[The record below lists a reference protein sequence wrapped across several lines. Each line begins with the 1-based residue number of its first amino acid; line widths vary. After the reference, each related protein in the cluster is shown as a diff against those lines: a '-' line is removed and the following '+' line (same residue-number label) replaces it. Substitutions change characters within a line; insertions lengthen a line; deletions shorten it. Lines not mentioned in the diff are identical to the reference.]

1 MRVLIYGAG
10 VIGSLYAALISEA
23 GADVSVYARGN
34 RLKELQMYGL
44 RYKKNNEIRT
54 AKVSVLSRL
63 LPLDSYDFILLAV
76 RENQL
81 HIALAELKA
90 NISPVIVTMVNSLET
105 YDTWEKICG
114 KGRILPA
121 FPGAGG
127 GFDGDILDAALTP
140 RFIQPTTIG
149 MSGGREKE
157 LFDLFRL
164 AMIPCQ
170 VVKDMHSWQI
180 CHLAM
185 VVPIAD
191 AYYHSDDPEH
201 AGNDRV
207 LMNKTAK
214 QIRRNLFNVKTK
226 GIKLVPIK
234 MKFLQILPCS
244 IMGFILG
251 IIFRS
256 RFGEKFMYRHS
267 IKAPA
272 EMRRLHE
279 QFYNYIGIYGE

>member
-1 MRVLIYGAG
+1 
-10 VIGSLYAALISEA
+10 
-23 GADVSVYARGN
+23 
-34 RLKELQMYGL
+34 
-44 RYKKNNEIRT
+44 
-54 AKVSVLSRL
+54 
-63 LPLDSYDFILLAV
+63 
-76 RENQL
+76 
-81 HIALAELKA
+81 
-90 NISPVIVTMVNSLET
+90 
-105 YDTWEKICG
+105 
-114 KGRILPA
+114 
-121 FPGAGG
+121 
-127 GFDGDILDAALTP
+127 
-140 RFIQPTTIG
+140 
-149 MSGGREKE
+149 
-157 LFDLFRL
+157 
-164 AMIPCQ
+164 
-170 VVKDMHSWQI
+170 MHSWQI

>member
-10 VIGSLYAALISEA
+10 VIGSLYAALIFEA

-81 HIALAELKA
+81 HIALAELKS
-90 NISPVIVTMVNSLET
+90 NVSPVIVTMVNSLET

-127 GFDGDILDAALTP
+127 GFDGDILDATLTP

-149 MSGGREKE
+149 ISGGREKE
-157 LFDLFRL
+157 LFDLFQS

-201 AGNDRV
+201 AGNDLV

-267 IKAPA
+267 IKAPD

-279 QFYNYIGIYGE
+279 QFYNYIGIYDE

>member
-157 LFDLFRL
+157 LFDFR
-164 AMIPCQ
+164 
-170 VVKDMHSWQI
+170 
-180 CHLAM
+180 
-185 VVPIAD
+185 
-191 AYYHSDDPEH
+191 
-201 AGNDRV
+201 
-207 LMNKTAK
+207 
-214 QIRRNLFNVKTK
+214 
-226 GIKLVPIK
+226 
-234 MKFLQILPCS
+234 
-244 IMGFILG
+244 
-251 IIFRS
+251 
-256 RFGEKFMYRHS
+256 
-267 IKAPA
+267 
-272 EMRRLHE
+272 
-279 QFYNYIGIYGE
+279 

>member
-23 GADVSVYARGN
+23 GADVSLYARGN

-81 HIALAELKA
+81 HIALAELKS
-90 NISPVIVTMVNSLET
+90 NVSPVIVTMVNSLET

-140 RFIQPTTIG
+140 CFIQPTTIG

-157 LFDLFRL
+157 LFDLFQS

-191 AYYHSDDPEH
+191 AYYHSDDPEY
-201 AGNDRV
+201 AGNNRV

-267 IKAPA
+267 IKAPD

-279 QFYNYIGIYGE
+279 QFYNYIGIYDE

>member
-1 MRVLIYGAG
+1 M
-10 VIGSLYAALISEA
+10 
-23 GADVSVYARGN
+23 
-34 RLKELQMYGL
+34 
-44 RYKKNNEIRT
+44 
-54 AKVSVLSRL
+54 
-63 LPLDSYDFILLAV
+63 LAV

-157 LFDLFRL
+157 LFDLFRS

-267 IKAPA
+267 IKAPD

>member
-1 MRVLIYGAG
+1 M
-10 VIGSLYAALISEA
+10 
-23 GADVSVYARGN
+23 YARGN
-34 RLKELQMYGL
+34 RLKELQMHGL
-44 RYKKNNEIRT
+44 RYKKNNEIQT
-54 AKVSVLSRL
+54 AKVSVLSQL
-63 LPLDSYDFILLAV
+63 LPLDCYDFILLAV

-81 HIALAELKA
+81 HAALEELKA
-90 NISPVIVTMVNSLET
+90 NVTQVIVTMVNSLET

-114 KGRILPA
+114 KGRIIPA

-127 GFDGDILDAALTP
+127 GFDGDILDAALMP
-140 RFIQPTTIG
+140 RLIQTTTIG

-157 LFDLFRL
+157 LLNLFQS
-164 AMIPCQ
+164 AKIPCQ

-191 AYYHSDDPEH
+191 AYYHSDDPRH
-201 AGNDRV
+201 AGNDRI
-207 LMNKTAK
+207 LMNKTAR
-214 QIRRNLFNVKTK
+214 QIRRNLFNIKTK

-234 MKFLQILPCS
+234 IKFLQIIPCP
-244 IMGFILG
+244 IMSFILG

-267 IKAPA
+267 IKAPD
-272 EMRRLHE
+272 EMRRLHD
-279 QFYNYIGIYGE
+279 QFYNYIGIYKE

>member
-23 GADVSVYARGN
+23 RADVSVYARGN

-44 RYKKNNEIRT
+44 MYKKNNEIRT

-81 HIALAELKA
+81 HIALAELQA

-149 MSGGREKE
+149 MSGGHEKE
-157 LFDLFRL
+157 LFDLFQS

-234 MKFLQILPCS
+234 INFLQILPCS

-256 RFGEKFMYRHS
+256 RFGEKFM
-267 IKAPA
+267 
-272 EMRRLHE
+272 
-279 QFYNYIGIYGE
+279 

>member
-23 GADVSVYARGN
+23 RADVSVYARGN

-157 LFDLFRL
+157 LFDLFRS

-201 AGNDRV
+201 AGNDHV

-234 MKFLQILPCS
+234 MKLLQILPCS

-267 IKAPA
+267 IKAPD

-279 QFYNYIGIYGE
+279 QFYNYICIYDE